1 MFLNGGDA
9 TARISICAT
18 GLAAALTI
26 SAPCLLQTR
35 AAPSPTHSRPSSRSV
50 SVCSL
55 HSFPSTVFPP
65 SAPGIIHSLPAQVR
79 MHIPFTPNHI
89 QLVSACYPPSA
100 ALLTSGPEYAPN
112 SQELSR
118 LTYYAANRPEKINK
132 LGNELE
138 KRVKT
143 DSRKAVAG
151 NTRAR
156 ASLLI
161 TLAIIK
167 ALATE
172 CRRDMALLSPALLSS
187 VNTTL
192 SSLSADL
199 EIAARA
205 ATVFTTWT
213 TYTDGLII
221 GVDLKVT
228 DDYMSCLRHFA
239 RLGHIEHDDQE
250 TRNRTRLIGLAAIAG
265 AVNSEALYKPSAQ
278 FQPQVSIIMQAL
290 LIPVLQVD
298 VSVLD
303 HELSEIK
310 EQPNSPILDEFRS
323 RPTLER
329 RAASIHVHIDG
340 DQGPTSADVANTA
353 LRATSSL
360 LGHTRGSQASLVLQ
374 AALDTLDE
382 RNGWE
387 MLEHC
392 RWFAEKAAE
401 WTQYQY
407 RYGIPTRLVECLAEI
422 QDAPEPTQRHSTLA
436 AMIRAVF
443 TSPTP
448 LVNLSTSDILA
459 SLISIA
465 LRRITVSPD
474 DSLLPAL
481 VECISS
487 LGTHVYY
494 ADQIQDLAEDLIRR
508 LVIVEASGIP
518 GAGKANRQRARTQ
531 AVRCLLAGLLGLI
544 HTADMHDAGKD
555 GDEDTKTVGTSPTLP
570 ALVERASHDGQAQ
583 GHIRP
588 SRRTKVGPEIWQDTL
603 SLLCDGEYAVRADY
617 AMALVAYVESEI
629 PKFADRVDP
638 DGVRRPRPLA
648 EGPTQKSN
656 TLNTML
662 YGDSTT
668 RFLNALHACA
678 YALSTAPRLG
688 LRAGSPPPSPE
699 RTSPSNGDDS
709 SARVGDATGDSA
721 TTERRSMNHP
731 SRSRRTSLVLR
742 MLKDAP
748 VRLPVSARIAAE
760 FSDFG
765 NVLAVLTVVHE
776 QLPVRSLLTGIPML
790 VALSSATRAEEPHD
804 PSTAVAVRAIKELVA
819 RTWLVV
825 AKVWDC
831 PAVAEIAQK
840 FLAALPPFSPLP
852 SLPVW
857 QFGSLQPTQQPIPL
871 PSDAQFGEPL
881 PDIDTDA
888 VLDALSAAQNV
899 QEATGLAQEDLL
911 RRLGSQWSP
920 DSAYKDSIETK
931 SRMDSLS
938 GDGLSPLIKVAPTL
952 MHADN
957 VSMQSLARSGR
968 GVGVTDL
975 REALEGRS
983 SMSNPN
989 LAGRVPSI
997 STLDHTSS
1005 VFPGDHQF
1013 MKLAPQR
1020 SRPQRMKPRP
1030 GEVREVLNKLG
1041 IGKQLGNGN
1050 VRPSFPAIQKA
1061 QPRTPPTFTPPYTT

>member
-1 MFLNGGDA
+1 
-9 TARISICAT
+9 
-18 GLAAALTI
+18 
-26 SAPCLLQTR
+26 
-35 AAPSPTHSRPSSRSV
+35 
-50 SVCSL
+50 
-55 HSFPSTVFPP
+55 
-65 SAPGIIHSLPAQVR
+65 

-89 QLVSACYPPSA
+89 QLISACYPPST

-143 DSRKAVAG
+143 DTRKAAAG

-161 TLAIIK
+161 TLAIFK
-167 ALATE
+167 ALAAE
-172 CRRDMALLSPALLSS
+172 CRRDMSLLSPSLLSS
-187 VNTTL
+187 INITL

-213 TYTDGLII
+213 AYTDGLII

-239 RLGHIEHDDQE
+239 RLGHLDHDDHE
-250 TRNRTRLIGLAAIAG
+250 TRNRTRLIGLAALAS

-278 FQPQVSIIMQAL
+278 FQPQVSIIMRAL
-290 LIPVLQVD
+290 LIPLLQVD
-298 VSVLD
+298 VSVLN
-303 HELSEIK
+303 HELAEIK

-323 RPTLER
+323 RPALER
-329 RAASIHVHIDG
+329 RAASIHAHIDG
-340 DQGPTSADVANTA
+340 DQGPTSGDVANTA

-360 LGHTRGSQASLVLQ
+360 LGHTRGLQASLVLQ

-382 RNGWE
+382 RDGWS
-387 MLEHC
+387 LVEHC
-392 RWFAEKAAE
+392 RWLAEKAAE

-436 AMIRAVF
+436 AMITAVF

-448 LVNLSTSDILA
+448 LVNLSTSDILGN
-459 SLISIA
+459 LMSIT

-508 LVIVEASGIP
+508 LVIVEASGLP
-518 GAGKANRQRARTQ
+518 GAGKETRQRARTQ
-531 AVRCLLAGLLGLI
+531 AIRCLLAGLLGLI
-544 HTADMHDAGKD
+544 HAADMHDAGKD
-555 GDEDTKTVGTSPTLP
+555 ADENGDAKTVGTSSTLP
-570 ALVERASHDGQAQ
+570 PPNAERTSHDGLQGQ

-588 SRRTKVGPEIWQDTL
+588 SRRTKVAPEIWQDTL
-603 SLLCDGEYAVRADY
+603 SLLCDADYAVRADY
-617 AMALVAYVESEI
+617 AMALVAYLENEI
-629 PKFADRVDP
+629 PKFADKADT

-648 EGPTQKSN
+648 EGPMQRTN
-656 TLNTML
+656 TVSAMV

-668 RFLNALHACA
+668 RFLNALHACV
-678 YALSTAPRLG
+678 YALLTSPRLG
-688 LRAGSPPPSPE
+688 LRSSPPPSPE
-699 RTSPSNGDDS
+699 RTSPANGDDS
-709 SARVGDATGDSA
+709 SARAGDATGESV
-721 TTERRSMNHP
+721 TTERRSMNHS
-731 SRSRRTSLVLR
+731 SRTRRVSLVLR

-748 VRLPVSARIAAE
+748 ERLCASAHVAAE
-760 FSDFG
+760 LSDFG
-765 NVLAVLTVVHE
+765 NALAVLQVVHE

-790 VALSSATRAEEPHD
+790 IALSSATRGE
-804 PSTAVAVRAIKELVA
+804 SL
-819 RTWLVV
+819 
-825 AKVWDC
+825 
-831 PAVAEIAQK
+831 
-840 FLAALPPFSPLP
+840 SMLP
-852 SLPVW
+852 SASSLPDLPDW
-857 QFGSLQPTQQPIPL
+857 QFGSLLPPQHPTPL
-871 PSDAQFGEPL
+871 PSDLRLHGPL

-888 VLDALSAAQNV
+888 MLEALSSAPNV
-899 QEATGLAQEDLL
+899 QEATGLGQEDLL
-911 RRLGSQWSP
+911 RRFGADWSP
-920 DSAYKDSIETK
+920 DKAYKESIETK
-931 SRMDSLS
+931 SRIDSLS
-938 GDGLSPLIKVAPTL
+938 GDGLSPLIKVAPAL

-957 VSMQSLARSGR
+957 ISMQSLARSGR

-1005 VFPGDHQF
+1005 VFPGEF
-1013 MKLAPQR
+1013 AKLTPQR
-1020 SRPQRMKPRP
+1020 SRPQRVKPRP

-1050 VRPSFPAIQKA
+1050 VKSSFPAVQKS
-1061 QPRTPPTFTPPYTT
+1061 QPK

>member
-1 MFLNGGDA
+1 
-9 TARISICAT
+9 
-18 GLAAALTI
+18 
-26 SAPCLLQTR
+26 
-35 AAPSPTHSRPSSRSV
+35 
-50 SVCSL
+50 
-55 HSFPSTVFPP
+55 
-65 SAPGIIHSLPAQVR
+65 

-89 QLVSACYPPSA
+89 QLISACYPPSA

-132 LGNELE
+132 LGTELE

-143 DSRKAVAG
+143 DTKKAAAG

-156 ASLLI
+156 AALLI
-161 TLAIIK
+161 TLAIFK

-172 CRRDMALLSPALLSS
+172 CRRDMSLLSPSLLSS
-187 VNTTL
+187 INITL

-199 EIAARA
+199 ELAARA

-239 RLGHIEHDDQE
+239 RLGHLEHDDHE
-250 TRNRTRLIGLAAIAG
+250 TRNRTRLIGLAALAS

-278 FQPQVSIIMQAL
+278 FQPQVSIIMRAL
-290 LIPVLQVD
+290 LIPLLQVD
-298 VSVLD
+298 VSVLN
-303 HELSEIK
+303 HELAEIK

-329 RAASIHVHIDG
+329 RAASIHAHIDG
-340 DQGPTSADVANTA
+340 DQGPTSGDVANTA

-360 LGHTRGSQASLVLQ
+360 LGHTRGLQASLVLQ

-382 RNGWE
+382 RDGWA
-387 MLEHC
+387 LTEHC
-392 RWFAEKAAE
+392 RWLAEKAAE

-422 QDAPEPTQRHSTLA
+422 QDAPEPTQRHATLT
-436 AMIRAVF
+436 AMITAVF

-448 LVNLSTSDILA
+448 LVNLSTSDIIA
-459 SLISIA
+459 SLISIT
-465 LRRITVSPD
+465 LRRITVSPE

-518 GAGKANRQRARTQ
+518 GAGKDNRQKARTQ

-544 HTADMHDAGKD
+544 HAADMHDAGKD
-555 GDEDTKTVGTSPTLP
+555 ADENGDTKTVGTSPTLP
-570 ALVERASHDGQAQ
+570 PPIIERTSHDGLQGQ
-583 GHIRP
+583 GHMRP
-588 SRRTKVGPEIWQDTL
+588 SRRTKVAPEIWQDTL
-603 SLLCDGEYAVRADY
+603 SLLCDAEYAVRADY
-617 AMALVAYVESEI
+617 AMALVAYVENEI
-629 PKFADRVDP
+629 PKFADKVDP

-648 EGPTQKSN
+648 EGPSQRTN
-656 TLNTML
+656 TVNAML

-678 YALSTAPRLG
+678 YTLSTSPRLG
-688 LRAGSPPPSPE
+688 LRNSPPPSPE
-699 RTSPSNGDDS
+699 RTSPANGDDS
-709 SARVGDATGDSA
+709 SARAGDATGDSV
-721 TTERRSMNHP
+721 TTERRSMNHS
-731 SRSRRTSLVLR
+731 SRTRRMSLVLR
-742 MLKDAP
+742 MLQDAP
-748 VRLPVSARIAAE
+748 ERLSSSAHVAAE
-760 FSDFG
+760 LSDFG
-765 NVLAVLTVVHE
+765 NVLAILQAVHE

-790 VALSSATRAEEPHD
+790 VALSKATRAEEAYD
-804 PSTAVAVRAIKELVA
+804 SSTAAAVRTIKELVA
-819 RTWLVV
+819 KTWLVV
-825 AKVWDC
+825 AKVWEC
-831 PAVAEIAQK
+831 PAVGELAEK
-840 FLAALPPFSPLP
+840 SLSALPGASPLP
-852 SLPVW
+852 NLPDW
-857 QFGSLQPTQQPIPL
+857 QFGSLQPPQHPTPL
-871 PSDAQFGEPL
+871 PSDLPLTEPL

-888 VLDALSAAQNV
+888 ILEALSSAPNV
-899 QEATGLAQEDLL
+899 QEATGLGQQDLL
-911 RRLGSQWSP
+911 RRLGAEWSP
-920 DSAYKDSIETK
+920 DKAYKESIETK
-931 SRMDSLS
+931 SRLDSLS
-938 GDGLSPLIKVAPTL
+938 GDGLSPLIKVAPAL

-957 VSMQSLARSGR
+957 ISMQSLARSGR

-1005 VFPGDHQF
+1005 VFPGEF
-1013 MKLAPQR
+1013 AKLTPQR
-1020 SRPQRMKPRP
+1020 SRPQRVKPRP

-1050 VRPSFPAIQKA
+1050 VKSSFPAMQKT
-1061 QPRTPPTFTPPYTT
+1061 QPRNPPTFTPPYTT